1 MQPLWRSKQKENYP
15 CGIHHQAEFL
25 EEAHYPLLIGKINPF
40 FLLCCLGYFRTIY
53 IHTGLAFS
61 DKGEE
66 GMTAPGRKGTC
77 CPFSHEAEAR
87 PSSSASPLLSTPP
100 HCGPGAVASSPAQW
114 VEVGTELT
122 IIFPLVKASQHLAIP
137 HFSALLFA

>member
-1 MQPLWRSKQKENYP
+1 MWHTPPSRIFRRSPLPFVNWKNKS
-15 CGIHHQAEFL
+15 FFSFM
-25 EEAHYPLLIGKINPF
+25 LLR
-40 FLLCCLGYFRTIY
+40 LLSHNLYSY
-53 IHTGLAFS
+53 LGLAFS
-61 DKGEE
+61 DKGQE